1 MFNLI
6 NSSDKIAIDPLNGA
20 QIQEII
26 KVLDEIKQYWP
37 QYSIDGYRN
46 IWIVK
51 PGALSRGRGF
61 KFIIY

>member
-1 MFNLI
+1 MI
-6 NSSDKIAIDPLNGA
+6 NFLYSSDKLPFDRLNENL
-20 QIQEII
+20 IESVISTLESL
-26 KVLDEIKQYWP
+26 KSYWP

-61 KFIIY
+61 YFS